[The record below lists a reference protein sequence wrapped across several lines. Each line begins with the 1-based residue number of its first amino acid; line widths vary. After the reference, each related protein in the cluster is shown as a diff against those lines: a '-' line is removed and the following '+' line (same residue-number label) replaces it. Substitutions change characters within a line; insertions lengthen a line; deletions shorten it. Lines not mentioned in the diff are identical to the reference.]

1 MMKNKNDHFNSVPIS
16 TLNSLSNDM
25 KDVIRSHFSKGER
38 TTIGEVFEIL
48 DEYIFWES
56 DEYANNLFNGL
67 DKKTSVLIDI
77 K

>member
-1 MMKNKNDHFNSVPIS
+1 
-16 TLNSLSNDM
+16 M
-25 KDVIRSHFSKGER
+25 KDVIRTHFNKGDR

-67 DKKTSVLIDI
+67 NEKTSVLIDI